1 MALKKTIA
9 IIASTNEKATAIVN
23 KITLKNYRLLLLSKY
38 ANQFDQLAGQLQSWQ
53 PGAEF
58 EIIDCMKDGCWEAD
72 IIVLD
77 IPYHEE
83 KAVAQLIKEVAT
95 QKIVVSFSENKNQ
108 FKNQELEN
116 LLKYSKIVK
125 ALNTDA
131 SYILYGKDPNIV
143 LEVSDILKNPNKLK
157 RQSNNVNYLTK
168 NKTIKNY
175 GKH

>member
-1 MALKKTIA
+1 MKK
-9 IIASTNEKATAIVN
+9 K
-23 KITLKNYRLLLLSKY
+23 
-38 ANQFDQLAGQLQSWQ
+38 
-53 PGAEF
+53 
-58 EIIDCMKDGCWEAD
+58 
-72 IIVLD
+72 
-77 IPYHEE
+77 
-83 KAVAQLIKEVAT
+83 
-95 QKIVVSFSENKNQ
+95 Q

-125 ALNTDA
+125 ALNTPDA

-157 RQSNNVNYLTK
+157 RQSNKVNYLTK